1 MNYITSLK
9 EKDNRKALYAALI
22 FMMLM
27 LLFFLL
33 VSLDE
38 PDPPL
43 QEEIIELEFG
53 GELEGGSAASE
64 QPTEEVVEETVTESA
79 KQVDTQDESP
89 VVVASGQGNSHTST
103 NTQEAKPDPVDNS
116 LGFPGGGG
124 GTTGGNGNGTGFGD
138 GNGVDGDGGTGVG
151 PGMGKNNLNRKC
163 IDKGGLSV
171 QTQEEGKVA
180 VDIWVND
187 KGEVVQ
193 VKFNPSK
200 SNSPSNYLI
209 GLAKRYAKTRM
220 YEKLLGAPKQF
231 VGTQVYNFTKE

>member
-1 MNYITSLK
+1 MEFIRSLK

-43 QEEIIELEFG
+43 QEEIIEIEFG
-53 GELEGGSAASE
+53 GELEGGSAASA
-64 QPTEEVVEETVTESA
+64 QETKVTKESVAESA
-79 KQVDTQDESP
+79 EQVDTQDESS
-89 VVVASGQGNSHTST
+89 VVVASGQGTSSTST
-103 NTQEAKPDPVDNS
+103 NTQETKPYPVDNS

-124 GTTGGNGNGTGFGD
+124 GTTAGGGGGSGFGD

-151 PGMGKNNLNRKC
+151 PGMGKENLNRKC
-163 IDKGGLSV
+163 IDKGGLPV
-171 QTQEEGKVA
+171 QTQEEGKV
-180 VDIWVND
+180 VIDVWVND
-187 KGEVVQ
+187 KGEVVT
-193 VKFNPSK
+193 VRLNSK
-200 SNSPSNYLI
+200 TNTPSNNLI
-209 GLAKRYAKTRM
+209 GLAKRFAKTRL

-231 VGTQVYNFTKE
+231 VGSVTYNFTKE

>member
-79 KQVDTQDESP
+79 EQVDTQDESP
-89 VVVASGQGNSHTST
+89 VVVASGQGTSHTST

-116 LGFPGGGG
+116 LGLPGGGG
-124 GTTGGNGNGTGFGD
+124 GTTGGNGNGTGFGN

-151 PGMGKNNLNRKC
+151 PGMGKKNLNRKC
-163 IDKGGLSV
+163 IDKGGLPV
-171 QTQEEGKVA
+171 QTQEEGTV
-180 VDIWVND
+180 VIDVWVNH
-187 KGEVVQ
+187 KGEVVK
-193 VKFNPSK
+193 VKLNSK
-200 SNSPSNYLI
+200 TNTPSNNLI
-209 GLAKRYAKTRM
+209 SLAKRFAKTRL
-220 YEKLLGAPKQF
+220 YDKLLGAPVQF
-231 VGTQVYNFTKE
+231 VGSVSYNFTKE